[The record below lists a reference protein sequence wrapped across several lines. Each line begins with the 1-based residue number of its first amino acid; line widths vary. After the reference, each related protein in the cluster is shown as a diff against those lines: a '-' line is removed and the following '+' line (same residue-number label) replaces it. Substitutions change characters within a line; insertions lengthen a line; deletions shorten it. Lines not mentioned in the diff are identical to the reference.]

1 MVSIAYDSR
10 RLPIYPHYSEHP
22 QPVDVSVRVGRKTC
36 TKNRIRLQ
44 STTQKAIG
52 RGGGS
57 ILWGEC
63 VRHPLIK
70 RASCPVFICTPA
82 AISYINLIYI
92 PPSLSRIPPAHISL
106 SRTPA
111 RRASEKPC
119 TAITHNFLATF
130 THRGA
135 INLSNYVIIFLYCLV
150 SVVFPGRS
158 LTKTRTYRRATV
170 SLVANKNSI

>member
-1 MVSIAYDSR
+1 MTVDGSQFT
-10 RLPIYPHYSEHP
+10 PIIVNTLNPLMYRSGTEEKP
-22 QPVDVSVRVGRKTC
+22 
-36 TKNRIRLQ
+36 LQ
-44 STTQKAIG
+44 KIG
-52 RGGGS
+52 LDYKVPLKKRSAGGAS

-135 INLSNYVIIFLYCLV
+135 INLSGYVINFLYRLV
-150 SVVFPGRS
+150 SGVFPGCS

-170 SLVANKNSI
+170 SLVANKYSK